1 MQKLGWVA
9 GSAWPEGDEDKMRAL
24 ADDWRTAAAELR
36 DLLPDLAATRNATIN
51 AYPWGRGVEEMS
63 KSLDKL
69 DHGPQS
75 IEKLAEIFDKIAESA
90 DAMGSE
96 IEYTKWMIYSSLG
109 LLAIELAL
117 ALWNPFTAPLQQ
129 AMSIAATRLG
139 IRMLAQ
145 RVLHKIESEIVRR
158 LLVGLLKFTAQHVA
172 ISTAIG
178 AGQDL
183 AIQLLQMA
191 QGNRKDFDWKRFGVT
206 AGSAAAGGALGG
218 GAGTLLGK
226 GASHIRL
233 PGGRVGEGF
242 KGAVVGITAGNIGG
256 VGSFYAGNF
265 LNYGTDTDKWSAFD
279 PRVLSSSTAFGGV
292 AGGIKG
298 FRGASAVRPGGTDFR
313 APDRGGMGGP
323 DGSAPV
329 RPENGGGQPSSG
341 GSPTPGEP
349 AAARQAGTR
358 PAAAAPSDGA
368 PPEGQVAAGPN
379 QHMAPP
385 EGSGHAQPEPQ
396 GLSEHP
402 GDAGSRPS
410 EEGQV
415 APENK
420 SNPDAGDSEVLR
432 SGSGVPG
439 SGSRPAEGADGGGS
453 NSGGDE
459 SAGPD
464 AAPKADDEG
473 PSGRES
479 AGKPENGGT
488 EGPSRTEAP
497 AQNDAQRTNAP
508 DGLGRTEGPAASAA
522 ARGDGPDGSGR
533 TDGPAEGARSSG
545 GRPENPPIPHEP
557 GDGATGR
564 EAASP
569 RPSGDGSRGDVKVWP
584 LEQDP
589 AEPGPPATPI
599 PQPGA
604 NPPPTSG
611 TSGEPGARPAGSDNR
626 PPTGSSELRP
636 DQGRPQPGS
645 PPRSI
650 RSDHDADGARP
661 DVPATRGDGSRSG
674 VATPERPA
682 APTGE
687 TPLQAGQSDAAHR
700 SAKSFDRPQDEGRQD
715 ADQPAPGHE
724 PAVPRR
730 PDGSFRPESELP
742 QRGSGDEPSTE
753 NERLPGDGRAE
764 EQGEAKGAQES
775 GGEPS
780 GGRVRPEGES
790 GSGGEPSERQ
800 AHPEEQRV
808 PGNERSGSGA
818 LPWGEATPDNG
829 SHRNDGGTSE
839 AGRSGRAEGESEGTG
854 PQPDEDGSG
863 TGPRPEEE
871 EKAERPDTT
880 SNVPYTPRFFALDEI
895 PDYNAPEPP
904 DDAVWEN
911 PNPTPPPPQPPK
923 PPTPPTPPLPPTPP
937 VPPPPAPPAPPTQPG
952 PPTPPAP
959 PMPPGPPAP
968 PVPPM
973 PPAPPMPPTPHM
985 PPMPVPPV
993 PPPLPTPPISPESP
1007 APPVTPVQPPMPP
1020 ESAEPP
1026 VLPVFPGPPV
1036 SPVLPALPVL
1046 SAPVP
1051 PALPE
1056 LLEPSELPV
1065 SQTSIPPVALG
1076 PFEPPELSV
1085 PSKSAPSVPQ
1095 SPPASAPVLPVPP
1108 EFPVPPESV
1117 PNAPPQS
1124 SVTPTSSVS
1133 PELPVSPV
1141 PATPPVLNQPAG
1153 SFESSVPPR
1162 LPEPSPVPGSELP
1175 RSSGFTQFPG
1185 LPQVPAP
1192 DLPPGSAVPPVSS
1205 VLPPLTEAPIT
1216 SAPELHTLGQPV
1228 PHISEQPKLP
1238 ASGQPVP
1245 PTSEQS
1251 ESHMPEQ
1258 PESCMPERQAPSVSE
1273 QSVARQLSGA
1283 LQASAQELQDR
1294 SGSSSGAG
1302 GSQAPSEI
1310 SPSYSVPYESPEN
1323 VASQPISDGTS
1334 DGIPGDGAGDA
1345 YGRRR
1350 GGAWFPSGGPVEG
1363 PGVLVRSLA
1372 GFGDFAELDTETGA
1386 LRAAGSVSPEAAA
1399 EMRGVVG
1406 SFDDTTAVFYRDR
1419 QGLMLRIG
1427 NWAVHL
1433 DEPGVTV
1440 DWARTGEASAQF
1452 RVLFDGVPLCDM
1464 RYRSTV
1470 PDNDIGMF
1478 VHDVLGNAARR
1489 SRLFAGAVR

>member
-1 MQKLGWVA
+1 
-9 GSAWPEGDEDKMRAL
+9 MRAL

-172 ISTAIG
+172 ISTVIG

-313 APDRGGMGGP
+313 APDPGGMGGP

-385 EGSGHAQPEPQ
+385 EGSGHAQLEHS
-396 GLSEHP
+396 GVSEHP

-508 DGLGRTEGPAASAA
+508 DGPGRTEGPAASAA

-557 GDGATGR
+557 GDGATGH

-589 AEPGPPATPI
+589 AEPRPPATPI

-604 NPPPTSG
+604 NPPPTPG

-626 PPTGSSELRP
+626 PPTGSSELPP

-661 DVPATRGDGSRSG
+661 DVSATRGDGSRSG

-730 PDGSFRPESELP
+730 PDGSLRSESELP

-764 EQGEAKGAQES
+764 EQGESKGARES

-818 LPWGEATPDNG
+818 PPWGEAAPDNG
-829 SHRNDGGTSE
+829 SRRNDGGTSQ
-839 AGRSGRAEGESEGTG
+839 AGRSGRAEGESEDTG

-863 TGPRPEEE
+863 TGTRPEEE

-937 VPPPPAPPAPPTQPG
+937 IPPPP
-952 PPTPPAP
+952 
-959 PMPPGPPAP
+959 
-968 PVPPM
+968 
-973 PPAPPMPPTPHM
+973 
-985 PPMPVPPV
+985 
-993 PPPLPTPPISPESP
+993 
-1007 APPVTPVQPPMPP
+1007 
-1020 ESAEPP
+1020 
-1026 VLPVFPGPPV
+1026 
-1036 SPVLPALPVL
+1036 
-1046 SAPVP
+1046 
-1051 PALPE
+1051 
-1056 LLEPSELPV
+1056 
-1065 SQTSIPPVALG
+1065 
-1076 PFEPPELSV
+1076 
-1085 PSKSAPSVPQ
+1085 
-1095 SPPASAPVLPVPP
+1095 APVLPVPP

-1162 LPEPSPVPGSELP
+1162 LPEPSSVPGSELP
-1175 RSSGFTQFPG
+1175 RPSGFTQFPG

-1258 PESCMPERQAPSVSE
+1258 PASCMPERQGPSVSE

-1310 SPSYSVPYESPEN
+1310 SPSYSVSYESPEN

-1399 EMRGVVG
+1399 GMRGVVG
-1406 SFDDTTAVFYRDR
+1406 SFDDTTAV
-1419 QGLMLRIG
+1419 L
-1427 NWAVHL
+1427 
-1433 DEPGVTV
+1433 
-1440 DWARTGEASAQF
+1440 
-1452 RVLFDGVPLCDM
+1452 
-1464 RYRSTV
+1464 
-1470 PDNDIGMF
+1470 
-1478 VHDVLGNAARR
+1478 
-1489 SRLFAGAVR
+1489 